1 MINNGFIEFEISVGG
16 GFDSSGNP
24 IAPTV
29 SLSEKVSC
37 NIKKIAKEYKT
48 LVSET
53 YLQGRYSVTV
63 DKSLITVDYYSVK
76 RANLYDLNNNLIGN
90 YLIHDF
96 EPYGL
101 ITSYRIICGDKK

>member
-1 MINNGFIEFEISVGG
+1 MINNGFISFEIETGG
-16 GFDSSGNP
+16 GFDENGNP
-24 IAPTV
+24 IAPSISSTDN
-29 SLSEKVSC
+29 VSC

-63 DKSLITVDYYSVK
+63 DKSLITIDYFNVK